1 MGEGVWHAVLVGP
14 GTAALQRLIGWFRTA
29 PTEPGTHTGCIMS
42 TDTSAPDVSTATPP
56 VRSFRTRVL
65 WIGQKLLPTALFFA
79 AGIALI
85 VVVGLAQR
93 VGWIRP
99 VESTSNA
106 VPAAAGTIFTCP
118 MHPQIRQPA
127 PGRCPICGMELV
139 PATSGAADL
148 NEFSVKI
155 EPAQRRLANIQ
166 TATAEV
172 SALNATLETV
182 GAIAIDESRQA
193 TIAAYIDGRLERLFA
208 DYTGVDIAKGD
219 HLAVIYSP
227 QLYAAQVEHVEAR
240 RALSAAGGLAAVR
253 QAQEALAAN
262 TRQRLREFGMT
273 DEQIAELERTGQAK
287 SRLTIY
293 ARHGGTVVEKLAVEG
308 NYVTSGD
315 PIYRIAELS
324 TVWLVLKLFPEDTT
338 RIRFGQRVEAVVQSL
353 PGEAL
358 VGRVAFIDPT
368 VDPKTRT
375 VGVRVELLNEHR
387 RLRPGD
393 YAEARITLP
402 IGPQGKVYDADLA
415 GKWIS
420 PMHPQ
425 IVREEPGQCPIC
437 GMDLVPT
444 AKYGFAE
451 QPVPQPES
459 LHVPRPAVLLA
470 GGNSIVY
477 VETTPGRFEIRP
489 VTVGPIL
496 RDKIVILEGLK
507 AGENVATAGN
517 FLIDSQMQLA
527 GKPSLIDSSRAV
539 ARSKERTRPLVF
551 EKVVVTSVAG
561 EAGQQLEALYA
572 AYFAVQEA
580 LAADTKPPA
589 GPARSLRDAALAL
602 AGDASLA
609 ESVTRLAQEI
619 AARSEHLHHLDL
631 ARARQDFKPIS
642 HAVVTLAAQVR
653 SEGAQT
659 AFTHF
664 YCPMVQGGGGDWLQA
679 NADLRNPYFGGE
691 MLRCGEKVQEFPP
704 QGNPVTDAMP
714 HERNDA
720 APNKKGEASHA
731 ADAH

>member
-1 MGEGVWHAVLVGP
+1 
-14 GTAALQRLIGWFRTA
+14 
-29 PTEPGTHTGCIMS
+29 MS
-42 TDTSAPDVSTATPP
+42 TNASATSASPAHPPTPP
-56 VRSFRTRVL
+56 FRKRIA
-65 WIGQKLLPTALFFA
+65 WIGRKLLPVGLFLV
-79 AGIALI
+79 AGISLI

-93 VGWIRP
+93 VGWLRV
-99 VESTSNA
+99 VETTSNA
-106 VPAAAGTIFTCP
+106 VSAAAGTIFTCP

-139 PATSGAADL
+139 PASSGAADL

-166 TATAEV
+166 TAKAEV
-172 SALNATLETV
+172 GTLEATLQTV
-182 GAIAIDESRQA
+182 GVIAIDESRQA

-208 DYTGVDIAKGD
+208 DYTGVHIAKGD

-227 QLYAAQVEHVEAR
+227 QLYSAQVEYVEAR

-273 DEQIAELERTGQAK
+273 EEQITELERTGKAQ

-293 ARHGGTVVEKLAVEG
+293 APQGGTVVEKLAVEG
-308 NYVTSGD
+308 NYVKSGD

-324 TVWLVLKLFPEDTT
+324 TVWLMLKLFPEDAA
-338 RIRFGQRVEAVVQSL
+338 RIRFGQRVEAIVQSL
-353 PGEAL
+353 PGETL
-358 VGRVAFIDPT
+358 IGRVAFIDPT

-375 VGVRVELLNEHR
+375 VGVRVELLNEDG

-393 YAEARITLP
+393 YAEARVTLP

-444 AKYGFAE
+444 SNYGFAE
-451 QPVPQPES
+451 QPLPHPES
-459 LHVPRPAVLLA
+459 LYVPRTAVLLA
-470 GGNSIVY
+470 GGNSVVY
-477 VETTPGRFEIRP
+477 VETKPGEFEIRP

-507 AGENVATAGN
+507 AGESVATAGN

-527 GKPSLIDSSRAV
+527 GKPSLIDPTKAI
-539 ARSKERTRPLVF
+539 AKSKERKGPLVF
-551 EKVVVTSVAG
+551 NEVAVTPVGG
-561 EAGQQLEALYA
+561 ETGKQLEYLYA
-572 AYFAVQEA
+572 AYFDVQKS
-580 LAADTKPPA
+580 LAADKKPPA
-589 GPARSLRDAALAL
+589 GPSQSLHKAALAL
-602 AGDASLA
+602 ASDAALP
-609 ESVTRLAQEI
+609 ESAAKLAQQI
-619 AARSEHLHHLDL
+619 ATKSEHLHHMDL
-631 ARARQDFKPIS
+631 TGARRDFKLIS

-653 SEGAQT
+653 GEGAQDS
-659 AFTHF
+659 FTHF
-664 YCPMVQGGGGDWLQA
+664 YCPMVKGGGGDWLQA
-679 NADLRNPYFGGE
+679 NGELLNPYFGSE

-704 QGNPVTDAMP
+704 QGKPVI
-714 HERNDA
+714 EA
-720 APNKKGEASHA
+720 APLKKPDAPADDKGEA
-731 ADAH
+731 